1 MRKTRNVA
9 RCLGLGLVTSD
20 VLNTHEHRQNTGCFC
35 SKRKLRN
42 VPFESDLTP
51 FSSHQGLRERGETV
65 TSQMT
70 DIGSQCGAIAPKGA
84 QLLRFK
90 FHHCA
95 SNYQSLHVNEK
106 SSLEKTT
113 CKNKT

>member
-42 VPFESDLTP
+42 VPFETDLTP

-90 FHHCA
+90 FHHCVA
-95 SNYQSLHVNEK
+95 NYQSLHVN
-106 SSLEKTT
+106 
-113 CKNKT
+113 